1 MLTTSETL
9 SADAGC
15 VPCGRTPKRKPAEG
29 GEELLKRN
37 DLTVGNDLW
46 IRRLLSALFLTA
58 WNFAT
63 SLVVKEHSSGRCP
76 WVCNHQPAVYL
87 IIYKVCQRC
96 DIHTAWASALL
107 VLTTWAMRRP
117 QAVGRV
123 AVRVPRFFRK
133 YTKKTHDSNHRIRD
147 RLASV

>member
-1 MLTTSETL
+1 M
-9 SADAGC
+9 
-15 VPCGRTPKRKPAEG
+15 
-29 GEELLKRN
+29 
-37 DLTVGNDLW
+37 GNDLW

-96 DIHTAWASALL
+96 AIHTGVGFCVARSDYMGNAKASSCGTGSGKDSHALF
-107 VLTTWAMRRP
+107 VYR
-117 QAVGRV
+117 
-123 AVRVPRFFRK
+123 
-133 YTKKTHDSNHRIRD
+133 
-147 RLASV
+147 